1 MKNKNLYKNLFL
13 INKPFLKT
21 FWKKG
26 KLYLLCKLLFSFF
39 SGFGMY
45 INTYSV
51 KMFLEYVTIDRNY
64 GFAVGTIAFMLAY
77 KLIEPILSDL
87 MELYKTHVVSD
98 PIIKADEEIMKKATR
113 KYLSMYDDPV
123 ALNQLY
129 RAENYAGSGG
139 LQIIEYG
146 FEMISFLTQLVSMTL
161 LLTFLDWWLVVLII
175 VISVI
180 QFWVN
185 RKKSIKQF
193 EYNQEKAERERELN
207 YYVELVSE
215 RNNLEEIHIYHSLDY
230 FLKKHRTL
238 FEIVGGLEIKFQNY
252 ELKQEL
258 KTKGSNLF
266 LELFS
271 YVYMGIKLL
280 IKTATVGDYVVFFQA
295 IRNYQ
300 SLINSVIEK
309 YNKLFDM
316 ALEAQNYSEFLQ
328 SEQHIMPKLSEPI
341 ALDKIESI
349 EFRNVYFRYP
359 GRQDWALE
367 NVSFIISG
375 NEKISLVG
383 KNGSGKTTLIRILLQ
398 MYPIERG
405 QILIN
410 GIDISKFSIEPLW
423 QKTAIIFQNHHMFSL
438 TVGENV
444 AMKDVQ
450 DCDVPVIWAAL
461 TDAGIDSVVKQY
473 EQGLSTPLSRLFDS
487 TGQEMSGGECQ
498 KLAAARAF
506 YKKAPLLIL
515 DEPSSALDPIA
526 EYELFES
533 VSKTSTD
540 KLCIFV
546 SHRLS
551 TVVDSDKIF
560 YIENGKIDRIGTHAE
575 LMKTCPEYAKMY
587 TIQASHYINMNTSK
601 C

>member
-1 MKNKNLYKNLFL
+1 
-13 INKPFLKT
+13 
-21 FWKKG
+21 
-26 KLYLLCKLLFSFF
+26 
-39 SGFGMY
+39 MY

>member
-45 INTYSV
+45 VNTYSV
-51 KMFLEYVTIDRNY
+51 KIFLEYVTVDRNY
-64 GFAVGTIAFMLAY
+64 GFAVGTIVFMLAY
-77 KLIEPILSDL
+77 KLIQSVLSDL
-87 MELYKTHVVSD
+87 VTLYHTYIVSD
-98 PIIKADEEIMKKATR
+98 PTIKANEEVIDKATR
-113 KYLSMYDDPV
+113 KYLSMYDDP
-123 ALNQLY
+123 ASLNQLY
-129 RAENYAGSGG
+129 RAVNYAGNGG

-146 FEMISFLTQLVSMTL
+146 FGMITFVTQLVSMTL

-175 VISVI
+175 SVSAI
-180 QFWVN
+180 RFLVD

-207 YYVELVSE
+207 YYVGLVSE
-215 RNNLEEIHIYHSLDY
+215 RNNLEEIHIYHSMDY
-230 FLKKHRTL
+230 FLKKHRAL
-238 FEIVGGLEIKFQNY
+238 FETVGALDIKFRNY
-252 ELKQEL
+252 QFKQEL
-258 KTKGSNLF
+258 KKTGSDMF
-266 LELFS
+266 FKIVS
-271 YVYMGIKLL
+271 YVYIGIKLL
-280 IKTATVGDYVVFFQA
+280 LKTATVGDYVVFFQA
-295 IRNYQ
+295 IQNYQ
-300 SLINSVIEK
+300 SLIDSVIGK
-309 YNKLFDM
+309 YNELFNM

-328 SEQHIMPKLSEPI
+328 SEQYVMPKLSAPI

-410 GIDISKFSIEPLW
+410 GIDVSKFSIESLW

-461 TDAGIDSVVKQY
+461 TDSGIDSVVKQY

-487 TGQEMSGGECQ
+487 TGQEMSGGERQ

-587 TIQASHYINMNTSK
+587 TMQASHYIRSSTY
-601 C
+601 